1 MTTDVEGS
9 GAAARPMRRDRQRNY
24 DRLVAEARDSF
35 AEHGAD
41 VFLDDVAK
49 RAGVGVATL
58 YRHFPTREALLDA
71 VIREWTGAV
80 VDEARQLTVA
90 PDPAAALLTWMR
102 SLVSHM
108 SVYRGLVAALVS
120 SMDDE
125 TSALHPSCQVM
136 YDAGELLLG
145 HAQRKGVVRP
155 DLTATELLQMVSGVV
170 WVCEKF
176 GNGADIDR
184 LLSLSL
190 DGMLVRD

>member
-1 MTTDVEGS
+1 MTTEVEGS
-9 GAAARPMRRDRQRNY
+9 GSAARPMRRDRRRNY
-24 DRLVAEARDSF
+24 DRLVAEARGSF

-71 VIREWTGAV
+71 VVREWTGAV
-80 VDEARQLTVA
+80 LDEARQLTAA
-90 PDPAAALLTWMR
+90 PDPAQALLTWMR

-108 SVYRGLVAALVS
+108 SVYTGLVAALVP

-145 HAQRKGVVRP
+145 HAQRSGTVRP
-155 DLTATELLQMVSGVV
+155 DATATELLQMVSGVV

-176 GNGADIDR
+176 GDGADIDR
-184 LLSLSL
+184 LLSLTL
-190 DGMLVRD
+190 GGLLVRD